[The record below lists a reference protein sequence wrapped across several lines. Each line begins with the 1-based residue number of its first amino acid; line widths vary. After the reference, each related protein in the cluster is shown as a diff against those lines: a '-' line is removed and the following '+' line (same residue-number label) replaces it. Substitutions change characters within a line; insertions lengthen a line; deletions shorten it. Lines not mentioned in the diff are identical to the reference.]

1 MSEENNSPPIL
12 SIAPAEFRSADL
24 STIKGPIGK
33 QATWRQALMA
43 FFIPIVAVL
52 CFRWLLLEP
61 FVIPSG
67 SMIPTLLIHDHI
79 VVNKMAFGFKLPFGR
94 SFLFH
99 WSEPM
104 IGQIVVF
111 RYPENPDIYF
121 IKRILAV
128 AGDEL
133 SIENGELKIN
143 GKAVAVSSVEAP
155 HLTGD
160 EEDFDYFSEI
170 LHEHDPSHL
179 IRYEKNRWRDRF
191 STKVP
196 EGHFF
201 VMGDNR
207 DQSNDSRVWGFVP
220 IDNLIGTAQMIW
232 LSCEETLSS
241 TPMLCNPQTLRWS
254 RLLKKVR

>member
-1 MSEENNSPPIL
+1 MSEQ
-12 SIAPAEFRSADL
+12 
-24 STIKGPIGK
+24 GPIGK
-33 QATWRQALMA
+33 QATWKQALTA

-52 CFRWLLLEP
+52 AFRWLLLEP

-67 SMIPTLLIHDHI
+67 SMIPTLLVHDHI
-79 VVNKMAFGFKLPFGR
+79 VVNKLAYGIKWPFGR
-94 SFLFH
+94 SFLFR
-99 WSEPM
+99 WSDPKAD
-104 IGQIVVF
+104 QIVVF

-133 SIENGELKIN
+133 VIENGELKIN
-143 GKAVAVSSVEAP
+143 GKVVMINSAEAP
-155 HLTGD
+155 HLTSD
-160 EEDFDYFSEI
+160 EADFDYFTESFSDQ
-170 LHEHDPSHL
+170 HSPHL

-220 IDNLIGTAQMIW
+220 VDHLIGTAQMIW
-232 LSCEETLSS
+232 LSCEETLAA

-254 RLLKKVR
+254 RLFKKVH

>member
-1 MSEENNSPPIL
+1 MSDDSNSHIIL
-12 SIAPAEFRSADL
+12 STVQQEDGPTVLAA
-24 STIKGPIGK
+24 TKGPIGK

-79 VVNKMAFGFKLPFGR
+79 VVNKLAFGIKLPFGR
-94 SFLFH
+94 TFLLH
-99 WSEPM
+99 WSKPK

-111 RYPENPDIYF
+111 RFPDNPDIYF

-143 GKAVAVSSVEAP
+143 GKAVIVNPSQAP
-155 HLTGD
+155 RLTAD
-160 EEDFDYFSEI
+160 EEDFDYFSES
-170 LHEHDPSHL
+170 LAEQNQTHL
-179 IRYEKNRWRDRF
+179 IRYEKNRWRDQF

-220 IDNLIGTAQMIW
+220 VDHLIGTAQMIW
-232 LSCEETLSS
+232 LSCEETLAS

-254 RLLKKVR
+254 RLLKKVH